1 MADNLQENE
10 KTSYL
15 KGFIITFL
23 AFLFIPIV
31 TMIIMYFTNDNFHYA
46 TNNTLTALPGV
57 LGEHFKSLPT
67 KEEKENIKLQ
77 IAKYYIDLDED
88 RLLDKL
94 LIIKG
99 EDEELYNDLLIL
111 LNKENP
117 IKMKLIREKI
127 RLSQLETNLLNRI
140 LEEIE
145 DDKKEKINSYVDYY
159 TSLKLPDTIS
169 EIERTYQSGEIKDNE
184 LAEFFNL
191 MATENGS
198 RYLYYLD
205 NEIVEDIRYQIKKDK
220 LNDFEREIAAMES
233 KESQL
238 EKLAHIYEN
247 ETLNTQLNDLT
258 NINKF
263 NIKDLAVIYRN
274 MSIKTAGRILS
285 KIDDTEFI
293 TNLYQEISDLE
304 KLNRQAENMP
314 AYISEAIKIYE
325 NYDKKVEELG
335 DIYRRISLDELV
347 DTIENMV
354 VGNRVYRR
362 YDVNTEE
369 IVFTQK
375 NLAIDIL
382 RKLPAKR
389 AAEVLEILRVERRI
403 DLTQE
408 FVLN

>member
-285 KIDDTEFI
+285 KIDDIEFI